1 MSEIVGI
8 KFKEPGKLYYFA
20 PNGLTFTK
28 GEGAIVETARGVEY
42 GVVAVANKEVADDEI
57 KGELKPV
64 MRKATAEDTA
74 KHEEIV
80 NKRHS
85 SIRTAQELANKRNLD
100 MKFVDAEFTFDGSK
114 VVFYFTSDNRID
126 FRDLVKEMAS
136 QFHMRIELRQ
146 IGIRDECKMKGG
158 LGPCGRVCCCNDYMN
173 DFERVSIK
181 MAKHQGLSLNPGK
194 ISGLCGR
201 LMCCLKFEDDY
212 YADTLKF
219 MPKVGSE
226 IDTPKGRSTVVSIDV
241 LRQTVVVKTT
251 LSDDSV
257 AMDEFTIEQLGI
269 TPVYPDRCG
278 GCVGCQNS
286 DDDVDEDDSDVLPD
300 TEE

>member
-8 KFKEPGKLYYFA
+8 KFKEAGKLYYFA
-20 PNGLTFTK
+20 PNGLTFEK
-28 GEGAIVETARGVEY
+28 GEGVIVETARGVEY
-42 GVVAVANKEVADDEI
+42 GTVVIVNKEIPDENL

-64 MRKATAEDTA
+64 VRKATAEDA
-74 KHEEIV
+74 QKYRE
-80 NKRHS
+80 NLDKRRS
-85 SIRTAQELANKRNLD
+85 YVRSAQEMANKRKLD
-100 MKFVDAEFTFDGSK
+100 MKFVDAEFTFDSSK
-114 VVFYFTSDNRID
+114 VLFYFTSDNRID
-126 FRDLVKEMAS
+126 FRDLVKEMAAS
-136 QFHMRIELRQ
+136 FHMRIELRQ

-158 LGPCGRVCCCNDYMN
+158 LGPCGRVCCCNDYMS

-181 MAKHQGLSLNPGK
+181 MAKHQGLSLNPSK

-226 IDTPKGRSTVVSIDV
+226 IDTPKGRGTVVSIDV

-251 LSDDSV
+251 QADESV
-257 AMDEFTIEQLGI
+257 VNDEYNLEQLGV
-269 TPVYPDRCG
+269 TPVYPDRCAGCG
-278 GCVGCQNS
+278 GCEVN
-286 DDDVDEDDSDVLPD
+286 DDTDEDDTDILPNTD
-300 TEE
+300 DE